1 MWNHPAVRGELD
13 TVTQLADASDEDL
26 LLRMIRGDEAAFT
39 VLYRRR
45 QGALYRFAMRMCG
58 RTSIAEEVV
67 QETFLVLIRDGG
79 RWDAS
84 RGTVA
89 TWLFGVARNQA
100 LRCIDRDGRYAPEEP
115 EMEPVSGEDVFD
127 DLSRAE
133 NGEVLRQSL
142 LSLPPHY
149 REVAVMCDM
158 DEMSYAEAAQ
168 ALGCPVGTVRS
179 RLSRAREMLAEK
191 MRARMGCSL

>member
-1 MWNHPAVRGELD
+1 MWNHPAAPGEPD
-13 TVTQLADASDEDL
+13 IVTQLADASDEDL

-58 RTSIAEEVV
+58 RAGIAEEVV
-67 QETFLVLIRDGG
+67 QETFLALIQDGG

-89 TWLFGVARNQA
+89 NWLFGVARNQV
-100 LRCIDRDGRYAPEEP
+100 LRCLDRDGRYASEEP
-115 EMEPVSGEDVFD
+115 EMEPLSGDDVFG
-127 DLSRAE
+127 DLNRAE
-133 NGEVLRQSL
+133 NREVLMQSL

-179 RLSRAREMLAEK
+179 RLSRAREMLAGK
-191 MRARMGCSL
+191 VRARMGCSL

>member
-1 MWNHPAVRGELD
+1 MMG
-13 TVTQLADASDEDL
+13 DASDEDL
-26 LLRMIRGDEAAFT
+26 LLRMTRGDEEAFT

-45 QGALYRFAMRMCG
+45 QGALYRFALRMSG
-58 RTSIAEEVV
+58 SASIAEEAV
-67 QETFLVLIRDGG
+67 QETFLALIRDGG
-79 RWDAS
+79 RWDRA
-84 RGTVA
+84 RGPVGS
-89 TWLFGVARNQA
+89 WLFGVARNQV
-100 LRCIDRDGRYAPEEP
+100 LRCLDRDGRYVASEER
-115 EMEPVSGEDVFD
+115 EMEAARGAVSGDGAFE

-133 NGEVLRQSL
+133 NSEALRQSL

-158 DEMSYAEAAQ
+158 QEMSYAEAAK
-168 ALGCPVGTVRS
+168 AIGCPVGTVRS